1 MKLKTEIRHIPDT
14 DWLAITVQS
23 TDHYQNYIGRA
34 PKALIKGPVL
44 NYDVLGASAP
54 IQVNGYTVHRF
65 LVSWRYKETAKK

>member
-14 DWLAITVQS
+14 DWLAITEQS
-23 TDHYQNYIGRA
+23 TGPYQNYIGRA

-54 IQVNGYTVHRF
+54 VQINGHTVHRF
-65 LVSWRYKETAKK
+65 LVGWRVKETEK